1 MIEVKEKENRSRIRQ
16 TVDIETRR
24 KKQQT
29 LMVQLV
35 ERKVRSRAKQLYET
49 RGQTEGQA
57 LQDWFQAES
66 EVLDNSIL
74 APLYRRMR
82 TGNHDVP
89 EGDSNSE
96 FSAQDS
102 AGCESNA

>member
-1 MIEVKEKENRSRIRQ
+1 MIEVAEKTRFED

-24 KKQQT
+24 KKQQA

-49 RGQTEGQA
+49 RGQTEGQE

-66 EVLDNSIL
+66 EVLEKSII
-74 APLYRRMR
+74 APLYRRLR
-82 TGNHDVP
+82 TGNTDLQQDDSTQEFVP
-89 EGDSNSE
+89 
-96 FSAQDS
+96 QDS
-102 AGCESNA
+102 SACESNA

>member
-1 MIEVKEKENRSRIRQ
+1 M
-16 TVDIETRR
+16 DIETRR
-24 KKQQT
+24 KKQQA

-49 RGQTEGQA
+49 RGQTDGQE

-66 EVLDNSIL
+66 EVLENSIV

-82 TGNHDVP
+82 TGSHDTQGNDRDSTQEFAGQDSP
-89 EGDSNSE
+89 ACDSN
-96 FSAQDS
+96 A
-102 AGCESNA
+102 